1 MQEKPAFIKWFRSSS
16 PYINAHRG
24 KTAVVYMPGEVVENN
39 TLRSIAHDLTLMRAL
54 GMKIVLVHGAQPQID
69 RQLQANGMDVDRGE
83 SAPIIDA
90 AALECI
96 RQAVG
101 AVRFA
106 IEAEFSTGLAST
118 PMWGADVTVVS
129 GNLVTARPYGVR
141 NGVDHQ
147 HSGEVRRLD
156 VPSIA
161 ANLERGALVMLS
173 PLGFSPTGETF
184 YLDAEEVACAAAIEL
199 RADKLLFLS
208 TGQALS
214 DAQGAAVGEL
224 DPAQA
229 QAMAQSGWCQP
240 AHRRQL
246 ALSAR
251 ACRAGVRRA
260 HIVPGDLDGALL
272 QELYTRDGVGT
283 LITADD
289 YDILRQASI
298 DDVGGILA
306 LISPLEADGTL
317 VQRSREQLELEIGN
331 FTVMERDGLVVA
343 CAALYPFIE
352 DRVAELACVVVHPD
366 YRNHDRGERLL
377 RHMERRARDLG
388 IERIFV
394 LTTRTAHWFIE
405 RDYQPGRITDL
416 PVKRRLLYNYQRNSK
431 VFIKPLTP
439 ERSHAIGG

>member
-1 MQEKPAFIKWFRSSS
+1 MHEQPDFIKWFRSSS

-24 KTAVVYMPGEVVENN
+24 KTAVVHMPGEVVENN
-39 TLRSIAHDLTLMRAL
+39 ALQSIAHDLTLMRAL
-54 GMKIVLVHGAQPQID
+54 GMKIVLVYGAGPQID
-69 RQLQANGMDVDRGE
+69 RQLKASGRDADHGGSMPV
-83 SAPIIDA
+83 IDA
-90 AALECI
+90 HALECM

-118 PMWGADVTVVS
+118 PMWGADVTIVS
-129 GNLVTARPYGVR
+129 GNLVTARPYGIR
-141 NGVDHQ
+141 DGIDHL
-147 HSGEVRRLD
+147 HRGEVRRLD
-156 VPSIA
+156 VASIA
-161 ANLERGALVMLS
+161 DNLGRGALVLLS

-184 YLDAEEVACAAAIEL
+184 YLDSEEVACVAAIEL
-199 RADKLLFLS
+199 RAHKLLFLS
-208 TGQALS
+208 MGEALS
-214 DAQGAAVGEL
+214 DSQGEAIGEL
-224 DPAQA
+224 DPTQA
-229 QAMAQSGWCQP
+229 QSIAQSDRCQP

-260 HIVPGDLDGALL
+260 HIVPGSLDGALL

-289 YDILRQASI
+289 YDTLRQASI

-306 LISPLEADGTL
+306 LIAPLEAEGTL

-343 CAALYPFIE
+343 CAALYPFAE
-352 DRVAELACVVVHPD
+352 DHVAELACVAVHPD
-366 YRNHDRGERLL
+366 YRNRDRGERLL
-377 RHMERRARDLG
+377 RHLESRARDLG
-388 IERIFV
+388 IGRLFV

-405 RDYQPGRITDL
+405 RGYQPGRINDL
-416 PVKRRLLYNYQRNSK
+416 PVKRQLLYNYQRNSK
-431 VFIKPLTP
+431 VFIKPLSP
-439 ERSHAIGG
+439 GQPRAVRG